1 MYELASLFMTFYEA
15 CPMLKEGI
23 APEVRYS
30 RMMLAALTAR
40 TLKSGL
46 ELLGIET
53 MEKM

>member
-1 MYELASLFMTFYEA
+1 MSFYEA
-15 CPMLKEGI
+15 CPILKDGI
-23 APEVRYS
+23 EPNLKGS
-30 RMMLAALTAR
+30 RLMLAALTAK